1 MNSQIHI
8 LLLDDDPM
16 SNLINSRLFEISGYN
31 VKVRTH
37 VDAKEALNLL
47 KELATFDLDE
57 FPNLIFADINMYG
70 MSGWEFAEELAKFP
84 NSLLDKSILYML
96 TSSIDKEDISK
107 SESYPLIKELISK
120 PLTEEIVV
128 KYISK
133 LIFKK

>member
-70 MSGWEFAEELAKFP
+70 MSGWEFAEDLAKFP

-133 LIFKK
+133 LIFTK

>member
-133 LIFKK
+133 LIFTK